1 MDATAPPPPLC
12 RSDHKFWARGD
23 CIDEY
28 RQKTL
33 STELDLWDIRC
44 YSLGGK
50 MKRGGSQETNKKT
63 QQSIYMQWKAKELT
77 FVGYFSNT

>member
-1 MDATAPPPPLC
+1 MDATPPHCAGQTTSSEHEGTALMSTD
-12 RSDHKFWARGD
+12 R
-23 CIDEY
+23 E
-28 RQKTL
+28 TL
-33 STELDLWDIRC
+33 STELDLWDIHC

-77 FVGYFSNT
+77 FVGYFSNI